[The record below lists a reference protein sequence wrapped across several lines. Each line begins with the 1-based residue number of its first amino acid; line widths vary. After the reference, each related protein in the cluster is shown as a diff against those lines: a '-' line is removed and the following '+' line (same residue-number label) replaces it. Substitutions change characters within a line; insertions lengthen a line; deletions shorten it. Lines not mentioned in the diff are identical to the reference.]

1 MLACTRLQW
10 VNEGVNNISRDDW
23 SLLPARSVI
32 VFLSPTST
40 MTSSSE
46 ITWLNKDYIHTSLV
60 TFGNHLI
67 FFHERFH
74 TLQKSNL
81 ILELRWNHRNHQR
94 LSHHNSHMLFVCRV
108 AWTAATW
115 CFHQRTWRR
124 KTARGKQGGH
134 PQREICLHW
143 RIIIILL
150 FWPPQRWTCSSTHVV
165 RLLTVFMNR
174 REWCATSA
182 VMKQTA
188 CFMWEVIRWRYID
201 SYVQLCRCSQHGQ

>member
-94 LSHHNSHMLFVCRV
+94 LNQNVHITTVTCCSSVEWRGR
-108 AWTAATW
+108 
-115 CFHQRTWRR
+115 QRRGVSTKEREEEKQPGENR
-124 KTARGKQGGH
+124 EDTHRGKSAYTEGSSSF
-134 PQREICLHW
+134 CYFDLHSGEPAPPLM
-143 RIIIILL
+143 LL
-150 FWPPQRWTCSSTHVV
+150 
-165 RLLTVFMNR
+165 
-174 REWCATSA
+174 
-182 VMKQTA
+182 
-188 CFMWEVIRWRYID
+188 D
-201 SYVQLCRCSQHGQ
+201 S